1 MSCAQT
7 VLLLDACIQGSRR
20 LRRSQS
26 LQLKG
31 RFLSLEHNLWS
42 LLLQEGIYNCGV
54 EKLKKKNLYIGI
66 CFNRKILNTSHVI
79 CNVLYI
85 ITKYI

>member
-1 MSCAQT
+1 MSYAQT
-7 VLLLDACIQGSRR
+7 VLLLDACIQGFQR

-31 RFLSLEHNLWS
+31 RFLSLEHNLWN
-42 LLLQEGIYNCGV
+42 LLLQEGIYNCGI
-54 EKLKKKNLYIGI
+54 EKLKKNLYISI

-79 CNVLYI
+79 CNV
-85 ITKYI
+85 